1 VTTLDLGPTVVLP
14 TALPVAQAHLAEL
27 RAEAERDRLA
37 RMARRP
43 AKRASWLAGLLA
55 ALRDADTLAQAN
67 QTASAGAC
75 CPA

>member
-1 VTTLDLGPTVVLP
+1 MTTLDLGPTVVHP

-37 RMARRP
+37 RMARP

-55 ALRDADTLAQAN
+55 APRDGLARPGTIARREP
-67 QTASAGAC
+67 
-75 CPA
+75 CPTC

>member
-1 VTTLDLGPTVVLP
+1 MTTLDLGPTVVLP

-43 AKRASWLAGLLA
+43 AKRASWLAGLLV
-55 ALRDADTLAQAN
+55 ALRDRLARPSTIARPEP
-67 QTASAGAC
+67 
-75 CPA
+75 CPTC